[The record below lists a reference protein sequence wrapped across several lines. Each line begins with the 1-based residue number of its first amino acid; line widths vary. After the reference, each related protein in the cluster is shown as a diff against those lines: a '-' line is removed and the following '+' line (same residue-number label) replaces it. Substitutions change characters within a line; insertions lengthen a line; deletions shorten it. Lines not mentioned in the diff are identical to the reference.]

1 MEVQLDSQKHKQK
14 GAVKRALF
22 LDSQQPLLQRSL
34 VVRRGEN
41 VCKHTKLYLRV
52 SHTNPTTMVILRLH
66 QGFCSISAAPHGEP
80 EPEFLGFLS
89 FQDEKE
95 FRDKLS
101 SIYVALNFSL
111 DPEAPADS
119 HGLRPILNYQ
129 IANVKEQK
137 VFLMRPRNVLCS
149 QRRGFVPRVRTRR
162 AGRYSRVRRSQAV
175 CPSGRKF
182 LGILPV
188 S

>member
-1 MEVQLDSQKHKQK
+1 MHICALRVPDFQVEVQLDSQKHKQK

-34 VVRRGEN
+34 AVRRGDN

-52 SHTNPTTMVILRLH
+52 SYPNPTMVVILSLD
-66 QGFCSISAAPHGEP
+66 QGLCSISAASKVQP
-80 EPEFLGFLS
+80 EPDFLGFLS

-119 HGLRPILNYQ
+119 HGLRPILDYQ

-137 VFLMRPRNVLCS
+137 VFLTHPRNVLCS
-149 QRRGFVPRVRTRR
+149 
-162 AGRYSRVRRSQAV
+162 
-175 CPSGRKF
+175 
-182 LGILPV
+182 
-188 S
+188 